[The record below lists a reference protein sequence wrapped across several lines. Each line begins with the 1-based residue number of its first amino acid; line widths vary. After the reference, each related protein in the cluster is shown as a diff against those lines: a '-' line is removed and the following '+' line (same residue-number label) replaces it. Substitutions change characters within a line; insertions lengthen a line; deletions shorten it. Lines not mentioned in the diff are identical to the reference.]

1 MRRTALLVASVAVA
15 AGLSASAR
23 AAPPGRARIAGEV
36 AALVSS
42 IDASAGADV
51 AFVATASSLN
61 FIRGHAWILS
71 LTVRD
76 APAYGGEFFVLSEV
90 DGRLVGELLR
100 ASGPGGTLALT
111 GEELTSFLS
120 RVELDHASVRAAFE
134 RYYRRRP

>member
-1 MRRTALLVASVAVA
+1 MLVASFAIA
-15 AGLSASAR
+15 AGLSGSAW
-23 AAPPGRARIAGEV
+23 AAPPGPARIAGEV

-42 IDASAGADV
+42 IDAAGGAEV

-61 FIRGHAWILS
+61 FIRGRAWILS

-76 APAYGGEFFVLSEV
+76 APAYGGEFFVLSEI

-100 ASGPGGTLALT
+100 TSGPGGTLALT
-111 GEELTSFLS
+111 GEELTSYLS
-120 RVELDHASVRAAFE
+120 RVELDHASIRAAFE